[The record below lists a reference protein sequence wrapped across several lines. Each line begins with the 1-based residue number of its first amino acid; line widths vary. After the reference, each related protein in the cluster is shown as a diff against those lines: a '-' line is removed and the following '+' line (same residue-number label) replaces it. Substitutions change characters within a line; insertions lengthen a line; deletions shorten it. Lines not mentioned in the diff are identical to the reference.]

1 MADAR
6 RRGRRRAGGGLF
18 RTVFS
23 ALAGMFILALISI
36 CAGYGYVYWSFTTP
50 GPVPGEIAGSFPGA
64 SPPGASPPGAS
75 PPGAALPATVSP
87 GTIVTVERG
96 ASVARI
102 AAGLQQAGVI
112 RHDWMFARA
121 ARLVGLSGQ
130 LKAGEYEIPAG
141 ASMTEIWRLLES
153 GRARLFAIT
162 IPEGHTSAMV
172 VAVLA
177 DSNILTGPLPPTPDE
192 GVLLPETYMVTRGE
206 TRAEVLNRMMQA
218 QRDLMA
224 SLWPQ
229 RAADLPFDTI
239 EQAVTLASIVEKE
252 TGVAAERPRVA
263 AVFVNRLRQGMRLQS
278 DPTIIYGVCKCQKLL
293 DAQGNPRGIRR
304 SEIDAQTPYNTYQI
318 DGLPP
323 TPIANPGRAAL
334 AAVLNPPR
342 TDELFFVADGTGGHV
357 FSRTYAEHDAAVA
370 RWRDIERQRAAQT
383 APSAAEPEP
392 GVTPAPRGQP

>member
-1 MADAR
+1 VADAR
-6 RRGRRRAGGGLF
+6 RRGKRRAGGGLF

-23 ALAGMFILALISI
+23 ALAELSILTLFCL
-36 CAGYGYVYWSFTTP
+36 CAAYGYVSWSFSTP
-50 GPVPGEIAGSFPGA
+50 GPISGAIPAGA
-64 SPPGASPPGAS
+64 A
-75 PPGAALPATVSP
+75 PGAALPATPRP
-87 GTIVTVERG
+87 GTIVTIERG
-96 ASVARI
+96 ASLARI

-112 RHDWMFARA
+112 RHDWLFARA
-121 ARLVGLSGQ
+121 APLVGLSGQ

-153 GRARLFAIT
+153 GKARLFAIT
-162 IPEGHTSAMV
+162 IPEGHTSAMA

-177 DSNILTGPLPPTPDE
+177 DSSILSGPVPPTPDE
-192 GVLLPETYMVTRGE
+192 GALLPETYMVTRGE
-206 TRAEVLNRMMQA
+206 SRAEVLGRMMQA

-239 EQAVTLASIVEKE
+239 AQAVTLASIVEKE

-304 SEIDAQTPYNTYQI
+304 SEIDAKTPYNTYQI

-334 AAVLNPPR
+334 AAVLNPPK

-357 FSRTYAEHDAAVA
+357 FSRSYAEHDAAVA
-370 RWRDIERQRAAQT
+370 RWRDIERQRVAQ
-383 APSAAEPEP
+383 
-392 GVTPAPRGQP
+392 TPAPSIDPGLGVPPPSRGRP